1 MIIDNKLSED
11 RSTIFSKRSLLLNYL
26 VYFILLPLLVF
37 IVGIKDA
44 HVWMDYPTY
53 IRYFDMSA
61 SSSIKEIILSGKD
74 PFFQLLNKPF
84 TVINNGFAYF
94 LFSIAAL
101 TLLIKIRALK
111 SSTDNFLVL
120 LILYSSFLL
129 CLHDYIQIRVSLAIA
144 ICAWAIYVSNNIKKS
159 LFLFLIAAL
168 IHLSVA
174 IVIIFYLLYLYCSR
188 RILVLAI
195 ISSFLLPFI
204 VFSGIIPNARI
215 DTYIALAANK
225 DQYYEINIFATQPIL
240 QAISILIIY
249 FSKSLAKYKWSFEFC
264 ISLAGVFIFYS
275 FYKVPVFSFRLFELT
290 MFFNIIL
297 LSRCFKRSVF
307 IQCVCLLYIL
317 VGLKNMFY
325 GASALL

>member
-1 MIIDNKLSED
+1 MLIDNKLSGD
-11 RSTIFSKRSLLLNYL
+11 RSTVFSKRGVLLNYL
-26 VYFILLPLLVF
+26 LYFILLPILVF
-37 IVGIKDA
+37 IVGIKDT

-53 IRYFDMSA
+53 IRYFDMS
-61 SSSIKEIILSGKD
+61 SSNSVNEIIFSGKD

-84 TVINNGFAYF
+84 TLINNGFSYF
-94 LFSIAAL
+94 LFSIAAV
-101 TLLIKIRALK
+101 TLLIKIRALQN
-111 SSTDNFLVL
+111 STDNFLVL

-144 ICAWAIYVSNNIKKS
+144 ICAWAIYVSSNIKKS
-159 LFLFLIAAL
+159 LFLFIVAAL

-174 IVIIFYLLYLYCSR
+174 IVIIFYLIYLYCSK

-204 VFSGIIPNARI
+204 VFSGVIPNARI
-215 DTYIALAANK
+215 DTYLSLAENK

-240 QAISILIIY
+240 QAVSILIIY
-249 FSKSLAKYKWSFEFC
+249 FTKRLEKYKWSFEFC
-264 ISLAGVFIFYS
+264 ISLAGVLIFYS

-297 LSRCFKRSVF
+297 LSKCFKRSIF